1 MTGFVGIDVSKA
13 RLDIAL
19 RPLGETWSA
28 TNDHE
33 GVTGLVGRL
42 RAVAP
47 ELIVL
52 EPTGGYELLVVTAL
66 LAAKLPVVLVNPRQ
80 VRDFAKA
87 TGKLAKTDAL
97 DARVLAH
104 YAEAV
109 RPPLRE
115 LPDEAAQEL
124 TALVARRRQL
134 VDMRTA
140 ELNRLH
146 IVPRRLHP
154 QIREHV
160 ATLERYIEELD
171 GELGNLIQSSSI
183 WQAKDELLQSA
194 KGVGPV
200 LSATLIANLPELGTL
215 DRKEIAAL
223 VGIAP
228 LNRDS
233 GTLRGKRTCWGGRAD
248 VRAVLY
254 VATISATRSNPAIRE
269 FYQRLLSAGKL
280 KKVALVACAHKL
292 LLVLNAMV
300 KHQTRWDAAFTA
312 AQALT
317 PQHSC

>member
-1 MTGFVGIDVSKA
+1 MGFVGIDVSKA

-19 RPLGETWSA
+19 RPFGETWSA
-28 TNDHE
+28 SNEPE
-33 GVTGLVGRL
+33 GVTGLVDRL
-42 RAVAP
+42 HEVAP

-52 EPTGGYELLVVTAL
+52 EPTGGYELLVVSAM
-66 LAAKLPVVLVNPRQ
+66 LAAHLPVVLVNPRQ

-97 DARVLAH
+97 DAGVLAH
-104 YAEAV
+104 YGEAV
-109 RPPLRE
+109 RPLVRE

-124 TALVARRRQL
+124 TALVTRRRQL

-160 ATLERYIEELD
+160 ATLERYIEELN
-171 GELGNLIQSSSI
+171 GELGNLIQSSPI

-200 LSATLIANLPELGTL
+200 LSASLIANLPELGAL

-223 VGIAP
+223 VGVAP

-254 VATISATRSNPAIRE
+254 VATISATRSNPAIRD

-300 KHQTRWDAAFTA
+300 KNQTRWDAEFTA
-312 AQALT
+312 SPLT